1 MHEVENWPIYRRVV
15 VMEKEMKM
23 NTWPIYRR
31 VVINTLPIYRRVVIE
46 KEMKMKTCLIV

>member
-31 VVINTLPIYRRVVIE
+31 VVVIE

>member
-31 VVINTLPIYRRVVIE
+31 VVVIE
-46 KEMKMKTCLIV
+46 KEMKMKTCLISLVKSQ

>member
-1 MHEVENWPIYRRVV
+1 VHEVENWPIYRRVV

-31 VVINTLPIYRRVVIE
+31 VVVIE